1 MASPEIRFKP
11 GKSDYNPD
19 LFDEPV
25 TKIVRLLR
33 QNSHILLKLVGRGD
47 LILGRSRRSDEFTED
62 TSIDSSEGGLHGDK
76 ISGVQRDDFDG
87 NDNSDPADTGGS
99 FLDIHSKENM
109 ELESDTLEL
118 AKGDLGSK
126 RAMTIRD
133 KMIEMDPAIANQV
146 LIEGSMRS
154 VREVSSKDDHYH
166 VLFIRIDA
174 TCLQDYNACPYSQN
188 SESFVDSR
196 SSNSTKCNIGQ
207 NTFFTGE
214 IYIAHKGIVRSPR
227 WM

>member
-1 MASPEIRFKP
+1 
-11 GKSDYNPD
+11 
-19 LFDEPV
+19 
-25 TKIVRLLR
+25 
-33 QNSHILLKLVGRGD
+33 
-47 LILGRSRRSDEFTED
+47 
-62 TSIDSSEGGLHGDK
+62 
-76 ISGVQRDDFDG
+76 
-87 NDNSDPADTGGS
+87 
-99 FLDIHSKENM
+99 M

-174 TCLQDYNACPYSQN
+174 TCLQDYNTWPYSQN

-196 SSNSTKCNIGQ
+196 SSSSTKCNIGQ
-207 NTFFTGE
+207 NTFLPERYTLPTKESCEVLDGCKYYDSHEMTKSLQATYQRHDRLRNAADEHRIFSPNMRVLPSCVQVE
-214 IYIAHKGIVRSPR
+214 SNKAFCKIAKSCKSECDCFKCE
-227 WM
+227 

>member
-33 QNSHILLKLVGRGD
+33 QNSHILLKLLGRGD

-154 VREVSSKDDHYH
+154 VRRGIIEGRPLPCTIY
-166 VLFIRIDA
+166 
-174 TCLQDYNACPYSQN
+174 QN
-188 SESFVDSR
+188 
-196 SSNSTKCNIGQ
+196 
-207 NTFFTGE
+207 
-214 IYIAHKGIVRSPR
+214 
-227 WM
+227 